1 MMYYDMISAQDMV
14 WFRLIIAPTPDY
26 SDLRTKQTWN
36 YLTLWFFFSA
46 KLTHMFEDW
55 EIAEERQGI
64 LVRDGAAN
72 ITLRTRL
79 GEYCI

>member
-1 MMYYDMISAQDMV
+1 MAHDVLWYDLSSGHGLVSI
-14 WFRLIIAPTPDY
+14 DY

-72 ITLRTRL
+72 ITLGTRL